1 VAGQQFYNTSP
12 LTFTTLL
19 RSFSIWTPKSS
30 AAAENPCEHR
40 SHARRS
46 AWGAWNRFARR
57 YLPKP
62 VRVTVNTV
70 VILAIVLLVIGIVQ
84 SITGH

>member
-1 VAGQQFYNTSP
+1 MLV
-12 LTFTTLL
+12 
-19 RSFSIWTPKSS
+19 
-30 AAAENPCEHR
+30 
-40 SHARRS
+40 
-46 AWGAWNRFARR
+46 GAWNRFARR
-57 YLPKP
+57 HLLKP